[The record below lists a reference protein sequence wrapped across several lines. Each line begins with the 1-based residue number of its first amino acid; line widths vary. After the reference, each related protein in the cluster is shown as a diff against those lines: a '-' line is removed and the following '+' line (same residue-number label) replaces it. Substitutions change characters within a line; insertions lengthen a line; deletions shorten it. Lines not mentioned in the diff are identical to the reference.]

1 MKKYFWTT
9 IFFLVLVGLTYFFVL
24 KDCDI
29 NLIIASF
36 NNTNQT
42 YLFLT
47 FLTMFVYVFLGAFF
61 IKRLLGH
68 FKYPTK
74 LSTAYGYLFTEI
86 YFSSITPS
94 YIGGQ
99 PVQVLEMKKEGI
111 PYEISSVVVLFNS
124 MINRIALILVAT
136 ILFIFFGSEVFAI
149 KGIYNVLVILGYL
162 TAIMVI
168 GIFFSLIYSQKVTKI
183 LLKITFYLIDHLKF
197 IKNKEELKEKLEEAV
212 KNYQTCSKITKN
224 KPLIVVESLI
234 ILVLQRLCLL
244 LASYTVYRAFG
255 LSQYGV
261 FLIMAFQICVNLGSD
276 LMPTPGGV
284 IANEGL
290 LLVVNNLLY
299 GEALALSGMLMLRCF
314 NFYFLVLI
322 SAIGYFIF
330 HYRKKLSKSL
340 RN

>member
-9 IFFLVLVGLTYFFVL
+9 IFFLILVGFTYFFVL
-24 KDCDI
+24 RGCDF
-29 NLIIASF
+29 NLLIESF
-36 NNTNQT
+36 KNTNPT

-47 FLTMFVYVFLGAFF
+47 FLTMFIYVFLGAFF

-68 FKYPTK
+68 FNYPTK

-111 PYEISSVVVLFNS
+111 PYEISSVTVLFNS

-136 ILFIFFGSEVFAI
+136 ILFIFFGSEVFAV
-149 KGIYNVLVILGYL
+149 KGIYSVLVILGYI
-162 TAIMVI
+162 TALMVI
-168 GIFFSLIYSQKVTKI
+168 GIFCSLIYSEKVTKI
-183 LLKITFYLIDHLKF
+183 LLKIAFYLIDHLKF
-197 IKNKEELKEKLEEAV
+197 IKNKKKIKEKLAEAV
-212 KNYQTCSKITKN
+212 KNYQACSKITKN
-224 KPLIVVESLI
+224 NPLIVIESLI

-244 LASYTVYRAFG
+244 FASYTVYRSFG
-255 LSQYGV
+255 LNQYGV
-261 FLIMAFQICVNLGSD
+261 FLLMAFQICVNLGSD

-299 GEALALSGMLMLRCF
+299 GETLALSGMLMLRCF
-314 NFYFLVLI
+314 NFYLLVLI

-330 HYRKKLSKSL
+330 HYRKKIFKKS
-340 RN
+340 

>member
-24 KDCDI
+24 RGCDI
-29 NLIIASF
+29 NLIIESF
-36 NNTNQT
+36 KSTNKT

-47 FLTMFVYVFLGAFF
+47 FLTMFVYVFLGALF

-99 PVQVLEMKKEGI
+99 PVQVLEMKKEDI
-111 PYEISSVVVLFNS
+111 PYEISSVAVLFNS
-124 MINRIALILVAT
+124 MINRIALVLVAT
-136 ILFIFFGSEVFAI
+136 ILFIFFGREVFAL

-168 GIFFSLIYSQKVTKI
+168 CIFCSLIYSEKVTKI
-183 LLKITFYLIDHLKF
+183 LLKIAFYIIDHLKF
-197 IKNKEELKEKLEEAV
+197 IKNKKELKENLGQAV
-212 KNYQTCSKITKN
+212 KNYQACSKITKN
-224 KPLIVVESLI
+224 KPMILIESLV

-244 LASYTVYRAFG
+244 FASYTVYRAFG
-255 LSQYGV
+255 LNQYGA

-290 LLVVNNLLY
+290 LLFVNNLLY
-299 GEALALSGMLMLRCF
+299 GETLALSGMLMLRCF

-330 HYRKKLSKSL
+330 HYRKKYQKSL
-340 RN
+340 KN